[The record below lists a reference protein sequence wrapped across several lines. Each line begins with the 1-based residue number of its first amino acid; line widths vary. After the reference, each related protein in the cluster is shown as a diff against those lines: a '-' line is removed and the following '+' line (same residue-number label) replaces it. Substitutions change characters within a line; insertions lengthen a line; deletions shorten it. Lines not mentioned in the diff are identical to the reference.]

1 MRRGPGRVE
10 MHVLGVLV
18 PDEEEGPVVILRA
31 VEGEESLVIRI
42 GMAEAQVLDMV
53 WEDIEHPRPMT
64 HELFFET
71 LKAFGMDVVEGEVTD
86 LREDIYYAR
95 LRIRQGARMTDLDA
109 RPSDTMILCLL
120 ARAPFYV
127 KTEVF
132 RKAQPQDVA
141 EASRRQWMGFL
152 KSLEAAEDPEGLLSG
167 NDDRPGAAGEG
178 DPDDKKGTVN

>member
-10 MHVLGVLV
+10 MQVLGVLV
-18 PDEEEGPVVILRA
+18 PDEQEGPVVILRA
-31 VEGEESLVIRI
+31 VEGEETLVIRI
-42 GMAEAQVLDMV
+42 GILEAQVLDMV
-53 WEDIEHPRPMT
+53 WEDVEPPRPMT
-64 HELFFET
+64 HDLFFET
-71 LKAFGMDVVEGEVTD
+71 LKAFAMEVVEGEVTD
-86 LREDIYYAR
+86 LRDDIYYAR
-95 LRIRQGARMTDLDA
+95 LRVRQGDHVVDLDA

-152 KSLEAAEDPEGLLSG
+152 KSLEAAEDPEGVL
-167 NDDRPGAAGEG
+167 AGDEDTQ
-178 DPDDKKGTVN
+178 DPAPMTDAEDKKGTVN